1 MSPYHCVGEVAMENA
16 SMSHNALTR
25 GKEGM
30 TSCLILTVTLPWM
43 IVYYVMVGK
52 LVVRILFY
60 NCFNKQ

>member
-30 TSCLILTVTLPWM
+30 TSCLNHDLTLDDCLLCYGRKTSCSYSFL
-43 IVYYVMVGK
+43 
-52 LVVRILFY
+52 
-60 NCFNKQ
+60 